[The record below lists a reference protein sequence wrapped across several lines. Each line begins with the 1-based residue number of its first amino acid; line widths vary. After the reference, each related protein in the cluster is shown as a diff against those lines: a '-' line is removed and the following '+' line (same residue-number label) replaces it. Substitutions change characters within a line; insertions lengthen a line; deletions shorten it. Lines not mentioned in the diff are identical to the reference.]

1 MVKGKVQ
8 VKANAKKV
16 TVKANGASVSSPAAT
31 SSRIPSKSKSTGSI
45 PSCSK
50 CGILITEEIK
60 ALQCDRCQQDS
71 WKCIECLNLSPELYD
86 HLLSDAGTCCNLRW
100 FCDDCDKSVM
110 ESANRYD
117 SKGDKIDSLIS
128 LVEKL
133 MVKFDNIDDRFK
145 EKCDVSRVVQVES
158 RVKDLE
164 DRLIFHEDG
173 LNQRIMT
180 LEAGVALHED
190 KLEQLEKDQ
199 QPAGD
204 TLAVRRVVEEEVAKS
219 FEELEEEKDVE
230 SRKGNIIL
238 YRVPEDRTDDLATRN
253 EKDKVYVKDLL
264 DSVFDI
270 RCQQGD
276 IIKMYRL
283 GRWSGDGSAPR
294 PLLVGFSQVDMKS
307 RVMGALRQLK
317 EADQRF
323 KNVSISNDLTPKQR
337 EEIKKLLADAKK
349 EHADNSSEDVG
360 NFRFLVVGH
369 GHRKRVIKIRKQI

>member
-283 GRWSGDGSAPR
+283 GRWSGDGSVPR

-349 EHADNSSEDVG
+349 EHADNSSEDEG

>member
-1 MVKGKVQ
+1 
-8 VKANAKKV
+8 
-16 TVKANGASVSSPAAT
+16 
-31 SSRIPSKSKSTGSI
+31 
-45 PSCSK
+45 
-50 CGILITEEIK
+50 
-60 ALQCDRCQQDS
+60 
-71 WKCIECLNLSPELYD
+71 
-86 HLLSDAGTCCNLRW
+86 
-100 FCDDCDKSVM
+100 M

-283 GRWSGDGSAPR
+283 GRWSGDGSVPR

-349 EHADNSSEDVG
+349 EHADNCSEDEG